1 MSDQADTKLARFFDR
16 LDRVGDQEVV
26 DLPKLKSW
34 PPARHRFDDTDLW
47 AIRAGLAAGRPL
59 LVRGEPGIGK
69 SQLARAAAHVLQLP
83 FLYKVVDAR
92 CECSDLLYDYDAVS
106 RLAQAQVVG
115 QVGDKDSWRE
125 QLLETRFVRPG
136 ILWWAFDWQSARAQ
150 AQRYSDD
157 CHSCENDPCQL
168 CPDPPKPVDWNP
180 GDGCVVLIDEID
192 KADTDVPNGLLE
204 ALGNMGFDVPHT
216 GEAVAMAEDAAPPL
230 VVVTTNEERELP
242 AAFLRRCLV
251 HPMSMDQHKDGELGF
266 LLSRGRDH
274 YGDQIAGLA
283 VYERAAEQIL
293 ADRRALTGQGSAKPG
308 AAEYI
313 DLLRA
318 LTKLCP
324 PDDAEK
330 QLDVLAKIERFAVAK
345 NSRELGW

>member
-1 MSDQADTKLARFFDR
+1 MSEFADVKLRAFFAR
-16 LDRVGDQEVV
+16 LDMVADQEVL
-26 DLPKLKSW
+26 DLPSIRSW
-34 PPARHRFDDTDLW
+34 PATRHRFQANDLW
-47 AIRAGLAAGRPL
+47 AIRAALAANRPL

-69 SQLARAAAHVLQLP
+69 SQLARAAAEVLRVP
-83 FLYKVVDAR
+83 FMYKVIDAR

-106 RLAQAQVVG
+106 RLAQAQVLG
-115 QVGDKDSWRE
+115 QRNAPENWRD

-136 ILWWAFDWQSARAQ
+136 ILWWGFDWDSALSQSK
-150 AQRYSDD
+150 RYHDGRKEADKNSR
-157 CHSCENDPCQL
+157 EAWL
-168 CPDPPKPVDWNP
+168 EPPKPEGWEVKH
-180 GDGCVVLIDEID
+180 GCVVLIDEID

-204 ALGNMGFDVPHT
+204 ALGNMGFDVPLT
-216 GEAVAMAEDAAPPL
+216 GAAVAMSSDAVPPL

-251 HPMSMDQHKDGELGF
+251 YSMSMDDHPQGELGF

-274 YGDQIAGLA
+274 FNDQITDDE
-283 VYERAAEQIL
+283 VYNEAAEQL
-293 ADRRALTGQGSAKPG
+293 LKDRSTSTGQGLVKPG

-324 PDDAEK
+324 GDSAQ
-330 QLDVLAKIERFAVAK
+330 QLATLVKIKRFALDK
-345 NSRELGW
+345 NPQEPAW

>member
-1 MSDQADTKLARFFDR
+1 VSDQADAKLARFFHR
-16 LDRVGDQEVV
+16 LDQVGDQEVV
-26 DLPKLKSW
+26 DLPQLKSW
-34 PPARHRFDDTDLW
+34 PPARHRFDETDLW
-47 AIRAGLAAGRPL
+47 AIRAALAAGRPL

-83 FLYKVVDAR
+83 FLYKVIDAR
-92 CECSDLLYDYDAVS
+92 CECSDLLYEYDAVS

-115 QVGDKDSWRE
+115 QVDAKDDWRE
-125 QLLETRFVRPG
+125 QLLEARFVRPA
-136 ILWWAFDWQSARAQ
+136 ILWWAFDWQSAHDQ
-150 AQRYSDD
+150 AKRYNHD
-157 CHSCENDPCQL
+157 CRSCENDPCQL
-168 CPDPPKPVDWNP
+168 CVDPTRPADWNH

-192 KADTDVPNGLLE
+192 KADTAVPNGLLE
-204 ALGNMGFDVPHT
+204 ALGNMGFDVPST

-251 HPMSMDQHKDGELGF
+251 HQMSMDQHKDGELGF

-274 YGDQIAGLA
+274 FGDQIADPA
-283 VYERAAEQIL
+283 VYQRAADQIL
-293 ADRRALTGQGSAKPG
+293 EDRRAFSGQGAVKPG

-324 PDDAEK
+324 LHDPEK
-330 QLDVLAKIERFAVAK
+330 QLAALAKIERFAVDK
-345 NSRELGW
+345 SSRELGW